1 MKKFITIIA
10 TLTIVWMVWYL
21 VGDVLLGLT
30 NVFDSYGLIII
41 SGAIVGFLAAPF
53 QIHKKI
59 KK

>member
-41 SGAIVGFLAAPF
+41 SGVIAGFLAAPSLGGKEN
-53 QIHKKI
+53 KK
-59 KK
+59 

>member
-41 SGAIVGFLAAPF
+41 SGIIAGFLAAPSLDGKEN
-53 QIHKKI
+53 KK
-59 KK
+59 